1 MESLKFMLHISSFY
15 GFLDYF
21 DHSPGTS
28 TYLSFFSVVQR
39 TRYLGLYNFQFVHL
53 ASGEPRE
60 GVNRK
65 WERALRVK
73 G

>member
-1 MESLKFMLHISSFY
+1 M
-15 GFLDYF
+15 
-21 DHSPGTS
+21 
-28 TYLSFFSVVQR
+28 SFFSVVQR

-65 WERALRVK
+65 WERALRLKDEGVCERILRGK
-73 G
+73 LDCIRRKELQ